1 MSPEILVAFDID
13 DTLYKEREYVM
24 SARRYIA
31 GQIARKYG
39 DRYPQLTVEKLMRVM
54 EPYPVH
60 GPGAFDALV
69 EFLPAEVS
77 EDYGG
82 IPQMVRDYRTHPDP
96 AITLREDA
104 EKLLRRLNAEG
115 IATAII
121 TDGTVRT
128 QTSKARALGVTR
140 LVSPALISVSEAVG
154 SEKYSP
160 LPFLRIMSLMPGV
173 KRYVYIADNVAK
185 DFYWPRRLGWTTI
198 ALADPRNENIFPQVM
213 APAPHNTPA
222 HFPDMVVESLDG
234 LSFGSEG

>member
-1 MSPEILVAFDID
+1 MTPEILVAFDID

-31 GQIARKYG
+31 DRIARKYG
-39 DRYPQLTVEKLMRVM
+39 AAYPQLTSEAMMKVM

-69 EFLPAEVS
+69 EFLPDEVS
-77 EDYGG
+77 RDYGG
-82 IPQMVRDYRTHPDP
+82 IPQMVRDYRTHPNP
-96 AITLREDA
+96 AITLRPDA
-104 EKLLRRLNAEG
+104 ERLLRRLNAEG

-128 QTSKARALGVTR
+128 QTSKARALGVTK

-160 LPFLRIMSLMPGV
+160 LPFLRMMSLMPGV
-173 KRYVYIADNVAK
+173 KKFVYIADNIAK
-185 DFYWPRRLGWTTI
+185 DFYWPRRLGWLTI
-198 ALADPRNENIFPQVM
+198 ALADSGNENIFPQII
-213 APAPHNTPA
+213 APSPVNSPA
-222 HFPDMVVESLDG
+222 HFPEMVVKSLDE
-234 LSFGSEG
+234 LRF